1 MLFRSRPGDNCDH
14 GDREM
19 TALWVAPTPSPGAPG
34 LCLVDAAA
42 ALPEEVDGSRDL
54 GTWSVPLSVVPERRA
69 TPRPRRRTSP
79 AVRRRRTLLAVMG
92 LLLLGLALPLSGTGG
107 HSHTT
112 GSALAGNGGVVT
124 YTVRPGDTLWSIA
137 ERLDPASDPRPLMV
151 RLATQTGSDTVVPGE
166 QIVLP

>member
-1 MLFRSRPGDNCDH
+1 
-14 GDREM
+14 
-19 TALWVAPTPSPGAPG
+19 
-34 LCLVDAAA
+34 
-42 ALPEEVDGSRDL
+42 
-54 GTWSVPLSVVPERRA
+54 
-69 TPRPRRRTSP
+69 
-79 AVRRRRTLLAVMG
+79 MG